1 MALDTALTDILEA
14 ELSKARKAAKKA
26 RKELEA
32 AANGDAGA
40 KPYAIAL
47 ALCDIAES
55 HERKVTALLAEA
67 YAPR

>member
-26 RKELEA
+26 RKALEA
-32 AANGDAGA
+32 AGNGDAGA
-40 KPYAIAL
+40 KPYSIAL
-47 ALCDIAES
+47 ALLDIAES
-55 HERKVTALLAEA
+55 NERKVTALLAEA